1 MSDQMRP
8 GRLGGAEDDD
18 LRVGEPASPEA
29 TEEVV
34 ERMREHLQ
42 HADDSPEAMADPPA
56 RPRAPVRPDVGDAS
70 TPPSTTQLTTG
81 ERAAPIGED
90 SPQSAAQAAGE
101 KVGETIGQAR
111 KAASKVA
118 DRANEQ
124 ADQALNIAG
133 ERLGDAAQA
142 LREQAPAGAA
152 GEIAE
157 RAADTLERGGTYLR
171 DSDLSSIVADVSM
184 AVRRNPLPWALG
196 AVGLGFVLS
205 RRRGRRR

>member
-1 MSDQMRP
+1 MS
-8 GRLGGAEDDD
+8 DD
-18 LRVGEPASPEA
+18 LRVGEPASPDA

-42 HADDSPEAMADPPA
+42 HADDDLDATGADAPA
-56 RPRAPVRPDVGDAS
+56 RPPASARPDVGDAD
-70 TPPSTTQLTTG
+70 TPPTTTMLSMGKQ
-81 ERAAPIGED
+81 AAAAGVD
-90 SPQSAAQAAGE
+90 SPQGAAQAAGE
-101 KVGETIGQAR
+101 KVGEVVGQAR
-111 KAASKVA
+111 QAAGRAA

-124 ADQALNIAG
+124 ADHAMSAAG
-133 ERLGDAAQA
+133 ERLSGAAQA

-171 DSDLSSIVADVSM
+171 DSDLSSIVADVAL

-196 AVGLGFVLS
+196 AVGLGFMLS